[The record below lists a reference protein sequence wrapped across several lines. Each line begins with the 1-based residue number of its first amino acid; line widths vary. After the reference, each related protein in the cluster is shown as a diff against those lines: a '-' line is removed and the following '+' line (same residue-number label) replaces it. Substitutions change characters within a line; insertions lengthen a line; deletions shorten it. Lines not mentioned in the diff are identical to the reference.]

1 MHNHL
6 SIMDGVSLGSLI
18 AAITGALPTIL
29 GILGGILGILWY
41 AAMLYDWVERRRA
54 EQAQVL
60 RSGDKASAEL
70 DKAKVKAAE
79 LYAAEFECKDEP

>member
-6 SIMDGVSLGSLI
+6 SWMDGLSVGSLI

-41 AAMLYDWVERRRA
+41 AAMLYDWIERRRA

-60 RSGDKASAEL
+60 RLEDKASAEL

-79 LYAAEFECKDEP
+79 IYAAEFGCKDEH